1 MMMNS
6 LALNFK
12 AMNRNSNSFELLH
25 EVVQKWIWKQG
36 WTSLKDIQEN
46 SIPVVMERNSDVII
60 SASTA
65 GGKTEA
71 AFLPILSK
79 ILSDHKPGYDVLY
92 ISPLKALINDQYRRL
107 SDMTEGT
114 DIKVTPWHG
123 DIDASR
129 KAKSLKNPSGIVII
143 TPESLES
150 FLVNRTE
157 LVKSA
162 FGNLSYIVIDEL
174 HAFIGNERG
183 KQLQS
188 LMARIESITRNKAPR
203 IAMSATFSDYESV
216 KEFLRQDRSLP
227 CVVPAAGESNHETR
241 IQIKEYIPTK
251 EKNRD
256 DEIASEIFAKLRGSN
271 NLAFTNSRVAAETY
285 AVLLSDMSQEAGVP
299 NEFRVHHGSLSK
311 IERES
316 VEHELQ
322 EGNTPVTSLCTSTL
336 ELGVDIGKVK
346 SIAQIGTANS
356 VSGLRQRL
364 GRSGRRGEPSILR
377 VFSIEYPEDSGILYD
392 LRANLVQNIAVV
404 ELLREKEYERPVV
417 NKLHLSTLIQQ
428 TLSLIASYSGFYAK
442 QGWEIL
448 CKDGAFRNITP
459 QMFMGLLKA
468 LGEKEIVSQ
477 LNTGQIIIGKEGER
491 LLKRPDFYTAFVSSV
506 DYSVINNADAKRIGV
521 LDRLPEVGHQFILAG
536 KRWIVD
542 KVDEKKRTILVN
554 SVPSGG
560 EIRFFSEVGEL
571 DEIITRKMR
580 EIYMS
585 DAAYPYVDAASG
597 AAEEL
602 NKAREYFNESL
613 RQDGLLFTWAGAKIN
628 HTIAL
633 ACKLLLDKPIEANYI
648 YLKGMTPEDVKA
660 ILEKP
665 KPRPEELAA
674 LVEREIKV
682 KQKYDRFLSEEL
694 LNLEYANACLDV
706 DKAWDELEKYKDDM
720 GVSSN
725 QPARRTAAP
734 APLAF
739 SVPEEGFE
747 AGIDTVL
754 SAPQIRQYFGDIISK
769 DFSEYQVRENVAVT
783 DIVGNLEDSMQLYE
797 SRPYQ
802 AYKAEWG
809 EPYTFV
815 MYRNGVP
822 KGIVMVGDKR
832 SHNERVKFLIS
843 RMYAKKA
850 GLPYI
855 NFYTNMPNAR
865 EYVRARIHDFLK

>member
-1 MMMNS
+1 MNQ
-6 LALNFK
+6 
-12 AMNRNSNSFELLH
+12 NSNSFELLH
-25 EVVQKWIWKQG
+25 EDVQKWIWKQG

-46 SIPVVMERNSDVII
+46 SIPVVMDRNCDVII
-60 SASTA
+60 SAATA

-129 KAKSLKNPSGIVII
+129 KAKSLRNPSGIVII

-216 KEFLRQDRSLP
+216 KEFLRQDRSMP

-322 EGNTPVTSLCTSTL
+322 EGKTPVTSLCTSTL

-521 LDRLPEVGHQFILAG
+521 LDRLPEAGHQFILAG

-585 DAAYPYVDAASG
+585 DATYPYVDAASG

-602 NKAREYFNESL
+602 NKAREYFNENL
-613 RQDGLLFTWAGAKIN
+613 RGESSYVDYSKEGLLFTWAGAKIN

-633 ACKLLLDKPIEANYI
+633 ACKLLLDKSIEANYI
-648 YLKGMTPEDVKA
+648 YLEGMTPEDVKA

-674 LVEREIKV
+674 LVERDIKV
-682 KQKYDRFLSEEL
+682 KQKYDRFLSDEL
-694 LNLEYANACLDV
+694 LDHEYANACLDV
-706 DKAWDELEKYKDDM
+706 DGAWEELEKYKNDM
-720 GVSSN
+720 GILSMLFGRKTVV
-725 QPARRTAAP
+725 PA
-734 APLAF
+734 
-739 SVPEEGFE
+739 SVPEEGI
-747 AGIDTVL
+747 ANGLDTVF
-754 SAPQIRQYFGDIISK
+754 SAEQINQYFRTVIAE
-769 DFSEYQVRENVAVT
+769 DFSEYQVRENVPVT
-783 DIVGNLEDSMQLYE
+783 ELVGNAEDSFQLYQT
-797 SRPYQ
+797 RPYQ
-802 AYKAEWG
+802 VYKAEWG
-809 EPYTFV
+809 QPYTFV
-815 MYRNGVP
+815 LYRNGSPV
-822 KGIVMVGDKR
+822 GVVMIGDKR
-832 SHNERVKFLIS
+832 SHHDRVKFLIS

-865 EYVRARIHDFLK
+865 EYVKERIHDFLK